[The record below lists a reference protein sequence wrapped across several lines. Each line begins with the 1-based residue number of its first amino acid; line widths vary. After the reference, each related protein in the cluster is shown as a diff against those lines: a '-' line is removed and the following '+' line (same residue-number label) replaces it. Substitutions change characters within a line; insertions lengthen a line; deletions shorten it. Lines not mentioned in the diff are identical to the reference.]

1 MVENAIQTRAG
12 KVWLLDDG
20 ILRQE
25 CVPNT
30 ELTLQDA
37 QELITAHVKLSDG
50 KPRPVLIYMRGIK
63 SVTREARQYFGE
75 NLTRQYMSVVAL
87 LASSAVTKVIGSFF
101 LRFHKTD
108 SPVKLFGSETEALKW
123 LKGFL

>member
-1 MVENAIQTRAG
+1 MAENTIQTRTG
-12 KVWLLDDG
+12 KIWLLNDG

-37 QELITAHVKLSDG
+37 QELITAHVKLSNG
-50 KPRPVLIYMRGIK
+50 KPRPVLIYMRGVK

-75 NLTRQYMSVVAL
+75 SLTRQYMSAVAL
-87 LASSAVTKVIGSFF
+87 LANSAVTKVIGSFF

>member
-1 MVENAIQTRAG
+1 MVENAINTRAG
-12 KVWLLDDG
+12 TVWLPDDR

-25 CVPNT
+25 FVSNT
-30 ELTLQDA
+30 ELTLQEA
-37 QELITAHVKLSDG
+37 QELIAANVKLSNG
-50 KPRPVLIYMRGIK
+50 KPRPMLVYTRGLK

-75 NLTRQYMSVVAL
+75 NLTPQYVRAVAL
-87 LASSAVTKVIGSFF
+87 LADSAVTTVIGSFF